1 MQLIIS
7 ECIEGSKATTGGV
20 LLKNLFLKIPQI
32 QKKTAMVGCFL
43 IKISPLGLQLSQKE
57 TPTQSFSCEYWEC
70 FSNIHFEEHL

>member
-32 QKKTAMVGCFL
+32 QKKTAMVGVFFN
-43 IKISPLGLQLSQKE
+43 KN
-57 TPTQSFSCEYWEC
+57 QSFGPTA
-70 FSNIHFEEHL
+70 FSKGDSHTVVFL